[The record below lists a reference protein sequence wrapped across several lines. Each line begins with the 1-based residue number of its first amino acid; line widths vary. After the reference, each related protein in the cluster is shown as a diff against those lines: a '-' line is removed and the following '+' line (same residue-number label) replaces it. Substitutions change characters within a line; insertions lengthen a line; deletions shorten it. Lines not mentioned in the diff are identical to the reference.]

1 MILIIDCRMLA
12 TQVFKHQKKSIP
24 KCPNGHNGDSSDL
37 PSGRWDPG
45 DHSLLNKG
53 PEWIQPLGSVLTM
66 SFYQCPFQEPI
77 DWRYLPYIRPI
88 FQAYVR
94 EYSPKIWP
102 YMVQYLHFR
111 ILKFPLILPW
121 GCFFFFPCWLLTNP
135 SYWSEIWPKVFSNCC
150 VWPDSVTHQN
160 GLCISSSWN
169 HQSHLEVD
177 VMLAPGN
184 PWHDVSIYLYTPSQS
199 VSSIYNHDLK
209 IPSDTVGW

>member
-1 MILIIDCRMLA
+1 MPQW
-12 TQVFKHQKKSIP
+12 TQRGQQWSSIW
-24 KCPNGHNGDSSDL
+24 S
-37 PSGRWDPG
+37 
-45 DHSLLNKG
+45 
-53 PEWIQPLGSVLTM
+53 LGSRWPLASQQRSGMDTATGISFDYVILSM
-66 SFYQCPFQEPI
+66 SIQEPI

-111 ILKFPLILPW
+111 ILNFPLILPW

-160 GLCISSSWN
+160 GLCINSSWN

-184 PWHDVSIYLYTPSQS
+184 PWHDVSIYIYT
-199 VSSIYNHDLK
+199 SIHTIAICQFN
-209 IPSDTVGW
+209 I